1 MSSARRK
8 QTGREPTFPPSDQ
21 TDRIPTETPST
32 VYLKTLM
39 EIKEDIGGIK
49 SDLKKLKDDVEDV
62 KGKQADIDKTI
73 ASIKTIFKTVLTI
86 AGLLATILTLIR
98 YWPVLQATL
107 Q

>member
-1 MSSARRK
+1 MSATRRK
-8 QTGREPTFPPSDQ
+8 QTGRDPTLPPSDQ

-86 AGLLATILTLIR
+86 LSLLALVR
-98 YWPVLQATL
+98 YWPSIQGILMQ
-107 Q
+107 

>member
-1 MSSARRK
+1 MSATRRK
-8 QTGREPTFPPSDQ
+8 QTGRDPTLPPSDQ

-49 SDLKKLKDDVEDV
+49 SDIKKLKDDVEDV

-86 AGLLATILTLIR
+86 LSLLALVR
-98 YWPVLQATL
+98 YWPSIQGILMQ
-107 Q
+107 

>member
-1 MSSARRK
+1 MSATRK
-8 QTGREPTFPPSDQ
+8 KQSGRDPTLPPSDQ

-49 SDLKKLKDDVEDV
+49 SDLQKLKKDVEDV
-62 KGKQADIDKTI
+62 KGKQSDIDTTI

-86 AGLLATILTLIR
+86 VSLLALVR
-98 YWPVLQATL
+98 YWPSIQSILMQ
-107 Q
+107 